1 MAKKIKAIVKLQ
13 VKAGKASPAP
23 PIGPM
28 LAQHGVNM
36 QEFCQDFNH
45 KTAERGDD
53 IVPVEMTVF
62 EDSSYSYILKESPAS
77 QLIKREMGIEKGSGE
92 PNKKK
97 VGEITRE
104 QLENIA
110 KKKMADLNTD
120 DLDMAVKIVEGT
132 AKNMGL
138 KIKK

>member
-45 KTAERGDD
+45 KTANRGDD

-62 EDSSYSYILKESPAS
+62 ADSSYTYILKESPAS
-77 QLIKREMGIEKGSGE
+77 QLIKKEMGIEKGSGE

-104 QLENIA
+104 QLESVA
-110 KKKMADLNTD
+110 KKKMPDLNTD
-120 DLDMAVKIVEGT
+120 DLDMAVKIIEGT